1 MAAEC
6 ELVGNEGLNGALEL
20 LTGEVIVRIH
30 VLLLHATLGSPESV
44 GRLLTMWNDLLGQ
57 SSSAISVAVG
67 RMMRMMRVEGGGVF
81 LVVLGSGGDYVRLIR
96 LVILMNGRIGMGE

>member
-1 MAAEC
+1 MAAKC

-30 VLLLHATLGSPESV
+30 DVLLLHATLGSPESV

-67 RMMRMMRVEGGGVF
+67 RMMRMRVEGGGVF
-81 LVVLGSGGDYVRLIR
+81 LVVLGSGGDYVRLR